1 MSVDTKGLLKG
12 RIDIEEV
19 ANIIKNK
26 FKTEYIK
33 IEKEKDNVYNIEGKE
48 FRSEYGRIFFTY
60 KGDNRILSYYFSTS
74 QSDIKQ
80 HDEVNQENIY
90 TQISLGYWGDSE
102 KIITEIVKEYGGYID
117 KNDCDDID
125 YEPIEV
131 DSNGNIIPVIHVTMT
146 DIYEKFG
153 AIVVIDK

>member
-1 MSVDTKGLLKG
+1 MSVGTKGLLKG

-26 FKTEYIK
+26 FKTEYIR

-48 FRSEYGRIFFTY
+48 FRSEYGRIFFNY
-60 KGDNRILSYYFSTS
+60 KGDNRILRWGFSTS